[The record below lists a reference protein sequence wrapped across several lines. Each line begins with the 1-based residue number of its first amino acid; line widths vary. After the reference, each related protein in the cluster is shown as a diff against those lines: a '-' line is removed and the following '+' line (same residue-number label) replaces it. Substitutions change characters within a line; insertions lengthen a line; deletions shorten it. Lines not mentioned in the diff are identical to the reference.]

1 MRNSVEPERA
11 EERMKRG
18 PGPFMGGSYRRA
30 AIVARPAGRFF
41 PRPVPFD
48 RRSEPDLGDDRPDE
62 SPGLR
67 AGFVDTTAG
76 VWDTRN
82 SVWDTMDG
90 AMGHYGRFCRH

>member
-67 AGFVDTTAG
+67 AGSVDTRTA
-76 VWDTRN
+76 VETQETRLGTRGFDF
-82 SVWDTMDG
+82 SCLERVS
-90 AMGHYGRFCRH
+90 